1 MATNS
6 CVWTGSNLIPWT
18 APNTGSWVHVQ
29 QGGLTPAPNKWCD
42 GAGHGLMDCTATVAG
57 TLASMVQ
64 APGVNIAQPV
74 EANITFQRSAVC
86 ATAGT
91 QWIECG
97 LIICADSDQNPQN
110 FVAIKTIELSDGGK
124 QPAQKYCVAMYT
136 IQSGI
141 WSQWIIT
148 ATIADLSGTFRNWII
163 KARVIGLPDNS
174 AILQMKGYNPAQ
186 TTEPG
191 WVSSGG
197 STATYSFTYATTLGP
212 TYSSAWAGNRY
223 GIFTGW
229 YTTGVEY
236 YTLYSNYNVNNVTV
250 TNLVV
255 QSASHGTTS
264 DASVLTGSV
273 RFLPN
278 GNGTGPR
285 DWAIQDYTTI
295 DELLEA
301 ADGLYIQ
308 AQTDTNL
315 NTTSFTLT
323 DVPAVFG
330 SMLSLSTS
338 IRMALSINTGDD
350 SYQLLARIVSR
361 TNGKILAA
369 HDSAGA
375 FRAINTL
382 SHSTTFSNYG
392 FLFTYINLTATKA
405 DWDDAEIEFRQS
417 WTQVNAPDSGAVR
430 IDAIYCE
437 GAYTIGIPTPTLVVA
452 NAAHAQ
458 TANVEVL
465 TQVHNLTVANA
476 SHAQVAN
483 TASPSYNLIV
493 VNSSHIQNVD
503 VIVLQRIHN
512 LVNQDVA
519 QTIFTD
525 NVVLARIHNLEIQ
538 SSIHTV
544 PTDGAI
550 VLDQHVGVFD
560 LVVQDVTHDVT
571 SQNVAITQ
579 LHILVV
585 SDTQHQTFVGSIVIP
600 QIHILEIVT
609 NSHATKTDEVSFTQL
624 HILVVDAGLEAVLSE
639 NTALVQLHILEIQSP
654 SHSEFVQTCALQV
667 QGSITPFESAHVVK
681 STNVTLVQNYSLD
694 VQSSSHDISNT
705 IPPIGP
711 VLLVQGATQTTA
723 AQRIDV
729 TQTHHISVTDSKLVT
744 ATQNLTLTGTAVLDV
759 SDSYQT
765 VESSSSTLSQL
776 HHLVIGSTAHLI
788 SSESKNLIQ
797 THILTAANTN
807 HCVTSLNVRF
817 TAGAPKIWL
826 GVSWESKFVKVYRG
840 NDIWNDVFMYRWT
853 GNEWVTV

>member
-6 CVWTGSNLIPWT
+6 CVWTGSNLTPWT

-64 APGVNIAQPV
+64 APGVNIVQPV

-110 FVAIKTIELSDGGK
+110 FVAVKTIELSDGGK

-136 IQSGI
+136 VQSGI

-163 KARVIGLPDNS
+163 KARIIGLPDNS

-229 YTTGVEY
+229 YTTGAEY
-236 YTLYSNYNVNNVTV
+236 YALYSNYNINNVTV

-255 QSASHGTTS
+255 ANSSHGTTVDNIS
-264 DASVLTGSV
+264 IAAG
-273 RFLPN
+273 
-278 GNGTGPR
+278 GT
-285 DWAIQDYTTI
+285 
-295 DELLEA
+295 
-301 ADGLYIQ
+301 
-308 AQTDTNL
+308 
-315 NTTSFTLT
+315 
-323 DVPAVFG
+323 
-330 SMLSLSTS
+330 
-338 IRMALSINTGDD
+338 
-350 SYQLLARIVSR
+350 
-361 TNGKILAA
+361 
-369 HDSAGA
+369 
-375 FRAINTL
+375 
-382 SHSTTFSNYG
+382 
-392 FLFTYINLTATKA
+392 
-405 DWDDAEIEFRQS
+405 
-417 WTQVNAPDSGAVR
+417 
-430 IDAIYCE
+430 
-437 GAYTIGIPTPTLVVA
+437 TLVVQ
-452 NAAHAQ
+452 NSTHA
-458 TANVEVL
+458 TLAGAEVL

-476 SHAQVAN
+476 SHAQVSQS
-483 TASPSYNLIV
+483 TSPSYNLV
-493 VNSSHIQNVD
+493 VANSSHAQVAGA
-503 VIVLQRIHN
+503 IVLQRIHN
-512 LVNQDVA
+512 LVVQGTSHA
-519 QTIFTD
+519 TLSD
-525 NVVLARIHNLEIQ
+525 NVVLARIHNLEIH
-538 SSIHTV
+538 SSVHAV

-744 ATQNLTLTGTAVLDV
+744 ATQNLALTGTAVLDV